1 MIANVC
7 GQAETNGG
15 GLALWGSDGS
25 LGKIRTGDETYH
37 QAWLPWITKIGRI
50 IAANQITRGGVRNLP
65 VSLSAGPPFPCFS
78 GPLQSSCPAY
88 GYTMKTY

>member
-1 MIANVC
+1 MITNTC

-50 IAANQITRGGVRNLP
+50 IAANQITEGGVCFLP
-65 VSLSAGPPFPCFS
+65 P
-78 GPLQSSCPAY
+78 
-88 GYTMKTY
+88 